1 MAICNLTL
9 GAEVEGNMITNR
21 SSSFDVVMNV
31 QLDLFENETH
41 LTHF

>member
-9 GAEVEGNMITNR
+9 GAEVEGNITNR

-31 QLDLFENETH
+31 QLDLFEKETH